1 MGLSEETGNISLN
14 SINQSVF
21 AMLMKCIFHVAES
34 SIFGSKLDKLQASNC
49 LGVPNTFH
57 RMV

>member
-1 MGLSEETGNISLN
+1 MGLSEGTGNISLN
-14 SINQSVF
+14 SINQLVF
-21 AMLMKCIFHVAES
+21 PMQMKCIFRVALS
-34 SIFGSKLDKLQASNC
+34 SIFGSKLGKLQAVNC